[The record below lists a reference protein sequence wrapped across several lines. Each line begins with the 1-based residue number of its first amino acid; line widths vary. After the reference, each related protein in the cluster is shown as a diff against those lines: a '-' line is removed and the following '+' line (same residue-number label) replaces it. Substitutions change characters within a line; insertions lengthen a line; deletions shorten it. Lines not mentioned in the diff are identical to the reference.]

1 MDLIQLGQLV
11 MVQLGGQELVILS
24 KEEEGRVPNRV
35 RTHFTT
41 SYHTLSLLS
50 FKSGDSQVP
59 NRVRE

>member
-11 MVQLGGQELVILS
+11 MVQLEWQELVVLN

-41 SYHTLSLLS
+41 SYHTLSLRS
-50 FKSGDSQVP
+50 FEGGDSQVP
-59 NRVRE
+59 NRVRD